1 MKKIWAIYGP
11 HIYIYI
17 YILDC
22 TRGLRPRLCSKV
34 ILQMCIF
41 KRNVFEFD
49 FVMFLIVFRSR
60 EEKFERGLYGVGKSI
75 WILGKSMCA
84 GLDWSFINSIDSFGF
99 IFGTPHSFQ
108 QSQTNHRNVV
118 PPLDL

>member
-1 MKKIWAIYGP
+1 MHKHK
-11 HIYIYI
+11 HYIYI

-41 KRNVFEFD
+41 KRNVFGFD
-49 FVMFLIVFRSR
+49 FVMFLIVFRLR
-60 EEKFERGLYGVGKSI
+60 EEKFEKGFYGVGKSI

-99 IFGTPHSFQ
+99 IFGTLHSFQ
-108 QSQTNHRNVV
+108 QSRTNHRNVV
-118 PPLDL
+118 SPLDL

>member
-1 MKKIWAIYGP
+1 M
-11 HIYIYI
+11 IYIYI

-22 TRGLRPRLCSKV
+22 IRGLRPRLCSKV

-41 KRNVFEFD
+41 KRNVFGFD

-75 WILGKSMCA
+75 WILGSVSLCV
-84 GLDWSFINSIDSFGF
+84 LDWTG
-99 IFGTPHSFQ
+99 H
-108 QSQTNHRNVV
+108 
-118 PPLDL
+118 L